1 MCYNIFMERCLVKIL
16 ECDVDSFSFD
26 EAVDY
31 AYSTPGQVVTIN
43 PEMISNANSHPDL
56 AKVISDAELVVPD
69 GIGVELG
76 LKILGHNVHR
86 IAGIELGKALI
97 EKFSNEGKS
106 VAFIGAKP
114 EIVKGAVENLKS
126 EFPSLNP
133 VYVKDGYFD
142 DTEAV
147 LSEVADVMPDLVL
160 VALGHPKQEFFI
172 SALKQ
177 RLGNAT
183 MIGLGGSFDVW
194 AGYVK
199 RAPVFWQK
207 LGLEWLYRT
216 LKEPKRLKR
225 IFPVLPLFVI
235 RVFKERLCKV

>member
-1 MCYNIFMERCLVKIL
+1 MERCLVKIL
-16 ECDVDSFSFD
+16 GCDVDSFSFD

-235 RVFKERLCKV
+235 RVFKERLCGI